1 MTDDPLARRIAR
13 QLDASLEHLD
23 PAIASGL
30 ATARATAVNRVRQS
44 SLSHGAAWW
53 MAGGAIQGAFG
64 RPHGARRYWLPALVL
79 AVAVAALFTWRALDP
94 GRDDD
99 IALLADELP
108 LNAYLDKGFDAWLD
122 SSRQ

>member
-13 QLDASLEHLD
+13 QLDASLERLD
-23 PAIASGL
+23 PDIARGL
-30 ATARATAVNRVRQS
+30 AAARAAAVGRIRQS
-44 SLSHGAAWW
+44 SLAHGAAWW
-53 MAGGAIQGAFG
+53 MTGGAVQGALG

-79 AVAVAALFTWRALDP
+79 AIAVAALLTWRALEP
-94 GRDDD
+94 ARDDD